1 MTALPE
7 SFKTRSA
14 AAGETAA
21 RARPARGL
29 SFLQRRSIRL
39 RLSGAFVLF
48 LLLALTLGLFS
59 IVELRNVNQVSAD
72 IRDRWLQSTRTLGD
86 LNNFTSD
93 YRAAEASILLS
104 STPARLA
111 RTDRELAELDANVVK
126 AQSEYERIA
135 HDAAERRLYG
145 KFVAAW
151 TSYKAVAGRVIGLAH
166 AGRHDAG
173 AALYMTQSRRAYD
186 TASDDL
192 GLLTSLTVAN
202 AHDASNRAAATYR
215 TARALILLVIALAGL
230 ILVGAVNYI
239 TRAISNPLLELA
251 ARMRSLASNDTQ
263 IEIEGADRRDEIG
276 EMARAVVVFRN
287 NAIEL
292 AHSQRGLVQQ
302 AAMLEERL
310 EAERQLTALQR
321 NFVSMASH
329 EFRTPLTIIDGHAQ
343 RIINLKDRARPADVA
358 ERAGS
363 IRRAVQRMT
372 QIMDG
377 LLSSAR
383 LFDGEAPAL
392 LPPGRVRARR
402 AAARGA
408 AHASRKHAGR
418 ADRREP
424 RPGPARRWSA
434 TAPCCS
440 RPSAIS
446 SRTPSNI
453 LRTAARIRV
462 EADSEPGRL
471 VVRVIDHGLGIP
483 EADLER
489 IFDRYHR
496 APTSRA
502 SRAPASAS
510 TWSRPSSRCTAAR
523 SRWRAAR
530 GRARASPS
538 ACRLRRRPKAHA
550 DDGGRASDWDRARPR
565 AHEFNHQRVRVDAR
579 GPSKRPPASAICDSP
594 ADGGG

>member
-7 SFKTRSA
+7 SFNTRSA
-14 AAGETAA
+14 AAGKAAA

-29 SFLQRRSIRL
+29 SFLQTRSIRL

-59 IVELRNVNQVSAD
+59 IVELKNVNQVSAD

-93 YRAAEASILLS
+93 YRAAEASTLLS

-111 RTDRELAELDANVVK
+111 RTDRELTELDVNVRK
-126 AQSEYERIA
+126 AQFEYERIA
-135 HDAAERRLYG
+135 HDAAEQRLYG
-145 KFVAAW
+145 NFVAAW
-151 TSYKAVAGRVIGLAH
+151 DSYKAVAGQVIGLAH

-186 TASDDL
+186 AASDEL
-192 GLLTSLTVAN
+192 GVLTSLTVAN

-287 NAIEL
+287 NAVEL
-292 AHSQRGLVQQ
+292 ALSQRGLVQQ

-377 LLSSAR
+377 LLNSAR
-383 LFDGEAPAL
+383 LFDGEARLYFHPAEFEPGAMLREVLRTHRESTPAAQIIEGLARAPKTIVGDRAL
-392 LPPGRVRARR
+392 LFQAFSNLVANAVKYSPDGGR
-402 AAARGA
+402 
-408 AHASRKHAGR
+408 
-418 ADRREP
+418 
-424 RPGPARRWSA
+424 
-434 TAPCCS
+434 
-440 RPSAIS
+440 
-446 SRTPSNI
+446 I
-453 LRTAARIRV
+453 LV

-471 VVRVIDHGLGIP
+471 VVRVIDQGLGIP
-483 EADLER
+483 EPDLER

-496 APTSRA
+496 GANVTGVAGTGVGLYLVKTVVSQHGGDIEVA
-502 SRAPASAS
+502 SREGQGSCFTVRLPVAQ
-510 TWSRPSSRCTAAR
+510 AA
-523 SRWRAAR
+523 
-530 GRARASPS
+530 
-538 ACRLRRRPKAHA
+538 
-550 DDGGRASDWDRARPR
+550 
-565 AHEFNHQRVRVDAR
+565 
-579 GPSKRPPASAICDSP
+579 
-594 ADGGG
+594 

>member
-7 SFKTRSA
+7 SLKTRSA
-14 AAGETAA
+14 AAGQTAA

-29 SFLQRRSIRL
+29 SFLQTRSIRL
-39 RLSGAFVLF
+39 RLSGAFALF
-48 LLLALTLGLFS
+48 LLLALTLSLFS

-72 IRDRWLQSTRTLGD
+72 IRDRWLQSTRALGD

-93 YRAAEASILLS
+93 YRAAEASTLLS
-104 STPARLA
+104 STLAGRA
-111 RTDRELAELDANVVK
+111 RTDRELADLDAYVRT
-126 AQSEYERIA
+126 AQSDYERIA

-151 TSYKAVAGRVIGLAH
+151 NGYKTVAGRVIGLAH

-173 AALYMTQSRRAYD
+173 AALYMSQSRRAYD
-186 TASDDL
+186 MASDDL
-192 GLLTSLTVAN
+192 GILTSLTVAN

-215 TARALILLVIALAGL
+215 TARALILLVIVLAGL

-239 TRAISNPLLELA
+239 TRAISNPLLDLA

-263 IEIEGADRRDEIG
+263 VEIEGADRRDEIG

-372 QIMDG
+372 QVMDG

-383 LFDGEAPAL
+383 LFEGEARLYYHPAEFEPGAL
-392 LPPGRVRARR
+392 LHEV
-402 AAARGA
+402 
-408 AHASRKHAGR
+408 
-418 ADRREP
+418 
-424 RPGPARRWSA
+424 
-434 TAPCCS
+434 
-440 RPSAIS
+440 
-446 SRTPSNI
+446 
-453 LRTAARIRV
+453 LRTHRESSPTAQIVESLGQAPQTMVGDRALLFQAFSNLVSNAVKYSPVGGWIRV
-462 EADSEPGRL
+462 EADSEAGRL

-483 EADLER
+483 EPDLER

-496 APTSRA
+496 GANVTGVAGTGVGLYLVKTVVSLHGGEVEVA
-502 SRAPASAS
+502 SREGRGSCFTVRLPVSQ
-510 TWSRPSSRCTAAR
+510 AA
-523 SRWRAAR
+523 
-530 GRARASPS
+530 
-538 ACRLRRRPKAHA
+538 
-550 DDGGRASDWDRARPR
+550 
-565 AHEFNHQRVRVDAR
+565 
-579 GPSKRPPASAICDSP
+579 
-594 ADGGG
+594 